1 MSDLQ
6 KTLSRRSILRNAA
19 AVVGVTGASALT
31 AACGS
36 SRPAPPPPPA
46 PVAPPAPPPP
56 VAAPAPPPPPP
67 VAAAKEPKREA
78 RYQNHPHGRE
88 RCGRCVHFLAPNGC
102 EIVEGRISPRGWCRH
117 FEAKA

>member
-6 KTLSRRSILRNAA
+6 KKLSRRSILRNAA

-46 PVAPPAPPPP
+46 PVAPPAPPP